1 MRKRSKQSDS
11 GVDLTW
17 IAILVAASGGVG
29 ILIYAESALDD
40 VQSTVD
46 QHAPTIP
53 GWQLHG
59 GSSCLGAVAFVVI
72 LFFLELLGK
81 QSKIA
86 AWRSSWPWLPLIGFT
101 ALATLIHIPAY
112 AVIPVC
118 AAIGVW
124 AYSRTRSVR

>member
-11 GVDLTW
+11 GHDPTL
-17 IAILVAASGGVG
+17 IAIFVAALGGAG
-29 ILIYAESALDD
+29 ILVYAESALDD

-46 QHAPTIP
+46 RHAPTMP
-53 GWQLHG
+53 GWRLHM
-59 GSSCLGAVAFVVI
+59 GSSCLSAVAFVVI

-101 ALATLIHIPAY
+101 ALGTLIRIPAY

-118 AAIGVW
+118 AAIAVW
-124 AYSRTRSVR
+124 AYRRTRGLR